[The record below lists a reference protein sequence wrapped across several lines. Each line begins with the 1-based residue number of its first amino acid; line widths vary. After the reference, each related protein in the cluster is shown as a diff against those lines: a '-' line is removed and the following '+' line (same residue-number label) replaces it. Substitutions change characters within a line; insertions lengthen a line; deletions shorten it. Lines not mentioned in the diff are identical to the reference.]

1 MTVDEVIS
9 AVRLKTLI
17 DDTQVSDAQMTTW
30 INEGLDDVDQRMDWP
45 FLEREETL
53 TTVVSQQPYPLS
65 AFSDVVIAIIS
76 INEED
81 RRRRVLPISKE
92 YAATIWGDNVNE
104 SSRATYFY
112 IFEEN
117 INLVPIPSSIK
128 NYLVAFHTQMP
139 EVTTGA
145 DTFLWFERYHRIMID
160 YVESKTWE
168 REEDYEKAFIA
179 AQRFELG
186 VRRLQL
192 AYQSRAGYVPWTM
205 GRGLNQ
211 RRTNVPFIDDWG
223 S

>member
-1 MTVDEVIS
+1 MTVDEVIA

-17 DDTQVSDAQMTTW
+17 DAVDVSDADMTTW
-30 INEGLDDVDQRMDWP
+30 INEGMDDVDQRMDWE

-53 TTVVSQQPYPLS
+53 TTVASQQAYPLTD
-65 AFSDVVIAIIS
+65 FPEEVVAIMS
-76 INEED
+76 VNEEG
-81 RRRRVLPISKE
+81 RRRRVIPVSKE

-104 SSRATYFY
+104 ASRAAYFY
-112 IFEEN
+112 LFQEDIY
-117 INLVPIPSSIK
+117 LVPIPSSVK

-139 EVTTGA
+139 QVTSGS
-145 DTFLWFERYHRIMID
+145 DTFPWFERYHRIMID

-168 REEDYEKAFIA
+168 REEDFEKAFIA
-179 AQRFELG
+179 IQRFELG

-192 AYQSRAGYVPWTM
+192 AYQNRAGYTPWTM